1 MKKMLIISV
10 SILGLAL
17 LLAATQ
23 IPAEQ
28 VTADTASVSKDADFQ
43 LNGTTLVKYTGTAKT
58 VSVPASVTSIAEEA
72 FAGNT
77 AMEVLQFK
85 GNKVEEIAYRAFAE
99 CTNLEEVKLPDSV
112 TELGNGAFGNCTSL
126 ETVTFGENLA
136 ELGIGVFAGCEELEQ
151 IKVDK
156 DNDNFMTDDNCL
168 YNKDKTKLILML
180 PEREKDTY
188 SMPFT
193 VTDIAEYAFWGCDNI
208 ESITLSSN
216 LQRIPDYSFS
226 NCQSLQTVVVPY
238 SVKSIDLKAFSDCVS
253 LETVTI
259 PSTVTFIHDTAFDGC
274 KRLNM
279 IADTGT
285 VAYEYY
291 QDWKEENKDL
301 LTEKDEEEDA
311 DKDKAEDDDK
321 EPIVS
326 PSIVPGD
333 VIGSTYV
340 VGNSAVVFIDNANQ
354 KVEGDSSADLPDDMG
369 MADGSTDIF
378 ENFAASIPKATVAFG
393 KILADQAYYGNKN
406 MADYEMPAA
415 ITEIGEFTFA
425 RSNLVEADIPNGVK
439 TIGYGAFY
447 HCDYLREV
455 DIPFSVTYIA
465 PKAFAETMWL
475 KNWLAGDGEDYLVV
489 GDGILLAYRGDGGNI
504 VLPDSVRRIAPEV
517 FAGNKDI
524 VSVVIPDSV
533 IDIGEAAFYGCKN
546 LKTVT
551 GGDNVEIIRDR
562 AFMGCALETAHIWE
576 SVTRIGLNSFSFAD
590 TTLSTSNKVVV
601 FDNKESLPEA
611 SCEESAGRLS
621 DEEARGCLL
630 GDTTVVI
637 VDKSIKAKELVD
649 TILTDANCFKG
660 IVACITSKDQEIV
673 TCLAT
678 TYSEEELA
686 DAYIPEY
693 ITIDG
698 KSYHVVGLEDITLF
712 GETEEHDTG
721 SIAVTNESTSLIGIS
736 AELTN
741 NNGAYTLQVSDNGTG
756 VLPQVTM
763 NKAYEWV
770 YDEELPK
777 TALCVDMTLTDR
789 ITGTSITKLG
799 NETLAVTLTLPKSF
813 TASGLKVFTV
823 DRNGQLESLTFTG
836 NDNTITLKTNHLSP
850 IAFVR

>member
-1 MKKMLIISV
+1 MKKMLIISA

-28 VTADTASVSKDADFQ
+28 VIADTASVSKDADFQ

-58 VSVPASVTSIAEEA
+58 VSVLASVTSIAAEA
-72 FAGNT
+72 FVGNT
-77 AMEVLQFK
+77 SMEVLKFK
-85 GNKVEEIAYRAFAE
+85 GDKVEEIAYRAFAE

-112 TELGNGAFGNCTSL
+112 TELGNGAFSNCTSL

-136 ELGIGVFAGCEELEQ
+136 KLGIGVFAGCEELER

-156 DNDNFMTDDNCL
+156 DNDNFMTDDACL
-168 YNKDKTKLILML
+168 YNADKTKLILML
-180 PEREKDTY
+180 PEREKNTY
-188 SMPFT
+188 SMPST
-193 VTDIAEYAFWGCDNI
+193 VTDIAEYAFWGCDNL

-216 LQRIPDYSFS
+216 LQRIPDYSFF
-226 NCQSLQTVVVPY
+226 NCQSLESVVIPY
-238 SVKSIDLKAFSDCVS
+238 SVKTIDVKAFSDCVS
-253 LETVTI
+253 LESVTI
-259 PSTVTFIHDTAFDGC
+259 PSTVTYIHDTAFNGC

-279 IADTGT
+279 IADAGT

-291 QDWKEENKDL
+291 QDWKEANKDL
-301 LTEKDEEEDA
+301 PAEKEEEEDA
-311 DKDKAEDDDK
+311 DKDDTEDK
-321 EPIVS
+321 ETIVS
-326 PSIVPGD
+326 PSVVPGD
-333 VIGSTYV
+333 IIGTTYV
-340 VGNSAVVFIDNANQ
+340 VDNSAVVFIDNTNQ
-354 KVEGDSSADLPDDMG
+354 RVEGDSSAGLPDDAG
-369 MADGSTDIF
+369 IADGSADSF
-378 ENFAASIPKATVAFG
+378 ESLVSSIPKATVAFD

-406 MADYEMPAA
+406 MADYKMPAA

-475 KNWLAGDGEDYLVV
+475 KNWLAGEGEDYLVV

-504 VLPDSVRRIAPEV
+504 ILPDSVRRIAPEV

-551 GGDNVEIIRDR
+551 GGENVDIIRDR
-562 AFMGCALETAHIWE
+562 AFMGCALETAHVWE
-576 SVTRIGLNSFSFAD
+576 SVTRLGLNSFHFAD

-601 FDNKESLPEA
+601 FDNKNALPEV
-611 SCEESAGRLS
+611 SSEESAGRLS
-621 DEEARGCLL
+621 DEEARGYLL
-630 GDTTVVI
+630 GDTAVVI
-637 VDKSIKAKELVD
+637 VDKSIKARELVD
-649 TILTDANCFKG
+649 TILMDANCFKG
-660 IVACITSKDQEIV
+660 IVACITSKEQGIV

-698 KSYHVVGLEDITLF
+698 KSYHVVGVEDITLF
-712 GETEEHDTG
+712 GETEQYDTG
-721 SIAVTNESTSLIGIS
+721 SITITNESTSLTVMS

-741 NNGAYTLQVSDNGTG
+741 NDGAYTLQVSDEGTG
-756 VLPQVTM
+756 ILPQVTM

-789 ITGTSITKLG
+789 LTGVSITKLS
-799 NETLAVTLTLPKSF
+799 NETLTVTMTLPKGF
-813 TASGLKVFTV
+813 TAGSLKLFTV
-823 DRNGQLESLTFTG
+823 DRNGQLESLPFTG
-836 NDNTITLKTNHLSP
+836 NGNIITFRTNHLSP